1 MTLPLVPGVAG
12 ARGRRPLAG
21 ALFCVLLL
29 VGCFGSARA
38 QEPTPN
44 PASADPY
51 TATVKVDATA
61 ENVVKAREEARLGGQ
76 RRALAEIADNLAGG
90 PGNGKLSKLSDNQ
103 ITDMVI
109 SFEVANERMTAVRYT
124 ADYTY
129 HFRPADVQSVL
140 HIARPATGPAA
151 GLEAPAST
159 APPSTAPPLGSGKP
173 VLLLA
178 LYQLG
183 SRVVLWDDPNPWR
196 DVWTQHQP
204 GPGGVELTMPLGD
217 VGDVAAID
225 ADKARAGDPDALGRI
240 SRKYGTDDILV
251 ALAVARGPA
260 NGPTGLDISV
270 KRYHAGQLVYAHA
283 LSLTANPGESVEA
296 FFLRAVQSTGA
307 AIDSNWKGI
316 APQSAQQASIT
327 VVVEISGLDDWLRLH
342 DQIAGL
348 PMVRGVELRA
358 LSRQEATIDIA
369 YTGDVDQLTASLA
382 GDGLN
387 LVRGDPVWH
396 LSRAGAASSN

>member
-21 ALFCVLLL
+21 ALFCLLLL
-29 VGCFGSARA
+29 VGCLGSARA

-44 PASADPY
+44 PAQPASADPY
-51 TATVKVDATA
+51 SATVKVDATA
-61 ENVVKAREEARLGGQ
+61 ENVVKAREQARLGGQ
-76 RRALAEIADNLAGG
+76 RRALAEIAGNLAGG
-90 PGNGKLSKLSDNQ
+90 PGSGKLPRLSDNQ

-129 HFRPADVQSVL
+129 HFRPADVQRVL
-140 HIARPATGPAA
+140 HIAGPEIGPAA
-151 GLEAPAST
+151 GPE

-196 DVWTQHQP
+196 DVWSQHQP
-204 GPGGVELTMPLGD
+204 GPGGVELTTPLGD

-240 SRKYGTDDILV
+240 GRKYGTDDILV

-270 KRYHAGQLVYAHA
+270 KRYHAGQFVDAHT

-316 APQSAQQASIT
+316 AQQPAQQASIT

-342 DQIAGL
+342 DVIAGL

-358 LSRQEATIDIA
+358 LSRQEATIEIA
-369 YTGDVDQLTASLA
+369 YAGDVDQLTAGLA

-396 LSRAGAASSN
+396 LSHAAAASPN